1 MATFVYSP
9 AYDTQRS
16 LAGPGEIQLSSVT
29 QPDSTA
35 EQAAPSHVKRES
47 AYFDEAVP
55 SQTPVM
61 RPVCALGNSE
71 ASNGLNREVQQ
82 YSEVSTQKE
91 IKKCFCFDSIPPAG
105 ELPPLL

>member
-9 AYDTQRS
+9 AYDGQWS
-16 LAGPGEIQLSSVT
+16 LAGPGGIKLSSVT

-35 EQAAPSHVKRES
+35 EQAALSHVKRES
-47 AYFDEAVP
+47 EYFDEAVP
-55 SQTPVM
+55 SQNPFM
-61 RPVCALGNSE
+61 RPVCDSE